1 MLNSLIG
8 GIYSFISYC
17 KRKTE
22 KLVPLILKCLTIQI
36 LHYEF
41 LGPIK
46 LSEWGP
52 PMEEI
57 VYVLFSRIKDAFSI
71 LYVGESDKTNES
83 DFFTKN
89 EKFKCWVSHAG
100 SYENLYL
107 AIYPMWNSQKEE
119 REQIVKKTITKYKPV
134 CNMES
139 QPS

>member
-1 MLNSLIG
+1 MLNRLDG
-8 GIYSFISYC
+8 GIYSFISYY

-22 KLVPLILKCLTIQI
+22 KLVTLILKCLTIQI

-57 VYVLFSRIKDAFSI
+57 VYVLFSRIKDAFNI
-71 LYVGESDKTNES
+71 LYVSESDKTNEA

-89 EKFKCWVSHAG
+89 EKFKCWVSHGG

-107 AIYPMWNSQKEE
+107 AIYPMWDSQKEE
-119 REQIVKKTITKYKPV
+119 REQIVKKTVTRYKPI
-134 CNMES
+134 CNMEN
-139 QPS
+139 

>member
-1 MLNSLIG
+1 M
-8 GIYSFISYC
+8 
-17 KRKTE
+17 
-22 KLVPLILKCLTIQI
+22 TIQI

-52 PMEEI
+52 PVEEI